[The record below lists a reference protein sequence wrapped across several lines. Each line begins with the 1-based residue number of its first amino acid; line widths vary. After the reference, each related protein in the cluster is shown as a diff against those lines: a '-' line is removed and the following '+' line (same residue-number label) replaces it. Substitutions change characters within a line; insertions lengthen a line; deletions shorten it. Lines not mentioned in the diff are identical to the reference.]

1 MEITSLVDRILYR
14 DAMMLIIDKPAGLA
28 VHEGGSGGPSLRPML
43 DQLTFGL
50 PRPPE
55 LAHRLDRDTS
65 GCLVLGRHRK
75 ALADLGALFAEG
87 KIKKTYWALTVGTPG
102 GADVGEEGLIDRPL
116 KKIDQRRGKMGV
128 AKPGDKAGQPSQT
141 KWKVLGKS
149 PDGRTAWLELSPL
162 TGRTHQLRVHLAS
175 VGCPILGDRIYGAG
189 TADLLAPQLCLHA
202 RAVSVPLYKN
212 KPAVSVEAEPPEHMR
227 EGLTALDGAV
237 QADFRG

>member
-1 MEITSLVDRILYR
+1 MESTSLVDRVLYR

-28 VHEGGSGGPSLRPML
+28 VHEGGQGGPSLRPL
-43 DQLTFGL
+43 LEQLTFGL

-75 ALADLGALFAEG
+75 ALADLGALFAEA
-87 KIKKTYWALTVGTPG
+87 KIKKTYWAITVGTPG
-102 GADVGEEGLIDRPL
+102 GAALGGEGLIDKPL
-116 KKIDQRRGKMGV
+116 KKIDQRRGKMAV
-128 AKPGDKAGQPSQT
+128 AKPNDKAGQPSQT
-141 KWKVLGKS
+141 RWTVRGKS
-149 PDGRTAWLELSPL
+149 ADGRIAWLELSPL
-162 TGRTHQLRVHLAS
+162 TGRTHQIRVHLAS

-189 TADLLAPQLCLHA
+189 TADLLASQLCLHA

-227 EGLTALDGAV
+227 GFLTQTPD
-237 QADFRG
+237 QK